1 METLRSPARSANSF
15 ALNRK
20 EVVTSKAAF
29 FFNQSRWMHNYLCGW
44 RIFKADDWME
54 ELTAPTEK
62 NAYDCGMGGGLL
74 NVV

>member
-1 METLRSPARSANSF
+1 M
-15 ALNRK
+15 
-20 EVVTSKAAF
+20 VTSKAA